1 MLKNI
6 VPFIVIF
13 FLLEFYIYNAI
24 RTLYSSP
31 WFKITYWLITI
42 SLYGWLLFEILTFDA
57 SARNNKKVFII
68 SSILMIFILP
78 KLLLLAF
85 ILFDD
90 IIRVLQ
96 FGTKRILSKSA
107 FYPERRNFITLIG
120 MGAAALFS
128 ASVIDGIIFGKYRHT
143 LRQVR
148 LKLKNL
154 PKEFKGYKIIQ
165 ISDVHSGSF
174 SQPEKLQK
182 AIELINSQNPDLVLF
197 TGDMV
202 NNYAEEFLPFVD
214 LFSKIKAKDG
224 KYSVLG
230 NHDYGDYGQ
239 WNSKEEKAQNIPK
252 LIELQYKAGFKML
265 RNEHHTINKN
275 GASLYLIGV
284 ENWGELPFPQ
294 LGDLD
299 LATKGI
305 PEEATKILMSH
316 DPTHFDHI
324 VKHHP
329 KDIQLTLSGHTH
341 GMQFGID
348 LKNIK
353 WSPVKYRYPKWADL
367 YESNGKYLYVNRGF
381 GVLGFSGRVGIN
393 PEITLFV
400 LE

>member
-1 MLKNI
+1 M
-6 VPFIVIF
+6 
-13 FLLEFYIYNAI
+13 
-24 RTLYSSP
+24 
-31 WFKITYWLITI
+31 
-42 SLYGWLLFEILTFDA
+42 
-57 SARNNKKVFII
+57 FII
-68 SSILMIFILP
+68 SSIFMVFMLP

-120 MGAAALFS
+120 LGAAALFS

-174 SQPEKLQK
+174 SQPEKLRK
-182 AIELINSQNPDLVLF
+182 AIELINSQTPDLVLF

-214 LFSKIKAKDG
+214 LFSQIKAKDG

-252 LIELQYKAGFKML
+252 LIELQNKAGFKML
-265 RNEHHTINKN
+265 RNEHRIINKN

-393 PEITLFV
+393 PEITVFT